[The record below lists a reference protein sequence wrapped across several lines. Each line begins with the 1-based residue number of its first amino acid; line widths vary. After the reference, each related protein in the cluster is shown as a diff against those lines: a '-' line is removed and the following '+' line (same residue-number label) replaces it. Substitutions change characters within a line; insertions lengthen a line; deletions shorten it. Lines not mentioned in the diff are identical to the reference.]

1 MTGQVKHNVYL
12 MNEKVFTG
20 TKKKCIDYVK
30 TYVKLGVKQ
39 INHLIDDG
47 ALIDRDWFIAEAEL
61 MKPHD
66 DFKRMLRENNLTLKE
81 YWKQEGYITDGNE
94 LSDKGCH
101 LL

>member
-39 INHLIDDG
+39 IDHLIDDG
-47 ALIDRDWFIAEAEL
+47 AMIDRVWFIAEAEL
-61 MKPHD
+61 MKPRD
-66 DFKRMLRENNLTLKE
+66 EFRNMLREKNLTLKE
-81 YWKQEGYITDGNE
+81 YWKKEGYITDGNE
-94 LSDKGCH
+94 
-101 LL
+101 